1 MTPTYS
7 LRRFS
12 VTCVYHFTDERNIPL
27 IRQTDG
33 LLSLAELRRRGI
45 EPPAPGGNDWSH
57 EADARVGVD
66 EYVHLCLFNEH
77 PMEFRARED
86 GRIRNTRF
94 LQIQPAV
101 LHCEGIRFTQDVSN
115 KAGVRLLTLEE
126 AVQALDFSVIYDR
139 TDWRD
144 PQVQERRKLAKKYEL
159 LVPSH
164 IPLTLFHRI

>member
-1 MTPTYS
+1 MTPTDF

-12 VTCVYHFTDERNIPL
+12 VPCVYHFTDERNIPL
-27 IRQTDG
+27 IRQNDG

-94 LQIQPAV
+94 IQIQPAV

>member
-1 MTPTYS
+1 MNPTDF
-7 LRRFS
+7 LRRYS
-12 VTCVYHFTDERNIPL
+12 VPCVFHFTDARNIPL
-27 IRQTDG
+27 IRQHGG
-33 LLSLAELRRRGI
+33 LFSLAELRRRGI
-45 EPPAPGGNDWSH
+45 EPAATGGNDWSH
-57 EADARVGVD
+57 EADARVGMD

-77 PMEFRARED
+77 PMEFRARQD
-86 GRIRNTRF
+86 GRIRSSKF

-101 LHCEGIRFTQDVSN
+101 LHCDGIRFTQDVSN

-126 AVQALDFSVIYDR
+126 AAQTLDFSVVYDR

-144 PQVQERRKLAKKYEL
+144 PKIQERRQLAKKYEL